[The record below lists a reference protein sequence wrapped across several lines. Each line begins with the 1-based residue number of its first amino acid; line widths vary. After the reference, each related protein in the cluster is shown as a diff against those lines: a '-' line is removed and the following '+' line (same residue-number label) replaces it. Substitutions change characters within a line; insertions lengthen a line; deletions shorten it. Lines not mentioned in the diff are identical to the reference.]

1 MDLTTELV
9 KLSFERAAKAN
20 KKHSKAQAS
29 ARRKEEDKSKAQ
41 WILEKLPDTLRY
53 HARSFDKRRYEV
65 LQLRSMSSDTKP
77 KDLFGL
83 GRIVYKGCKKMGLK
97 VEVGYSEYL
106 RGISGASCAGIWVH
120 W

>member
-9 KLSFERAAKAN
+9 KLSLERAAKAN
-20 KKHSKAQAS
+20 KKHSKAQVS
-29 ARRKEEDKSKAQ
+29 ARRKEEDKNKAK

-53 HARSFDKRRYEV
+53 HAKSFDKRRYEV
-65 LQLRSMSSDTKP
+65 LQLREMPSDTEP
-77 KDLFGL
+77 KDLHGL
-83 GRIVYKGCKKMGLK
+83 DRLVYKGCKKLGLK

-106 RGISGASCAGIWVH
+106 RGISGVSCSGIWVR